1 MWPPIVDTH
10 GRKSSWPPP
19 SKKHHSLI
27 SIVHGGLQLAKLK
40 LPATKKQWSVVGIRI
55 VQDVHRDHPGRR
67 GVGIDVGQGLKSP
80 PITKPKG
87 GPVLRTRRT
96 SSQRSRG
103 TAPWSRSRKRTPAPA
118 STIINLAGL
127 QSPAWLFMINR
138 KHEGVGKGDG
148 RQELVVGSPGPRR
161 PGRSRHSRRRRS
173 THRPCLCSLLSYP
186 CPCPST
192 EHLCSHGQ
200 FLVPC
205 TPSSGAQTCHTRR
218 RDHLSQAD
226 TQRIVAKRE
235 YPRACRALETASLCL
250 MPLQRLQSLP
260 PRPQE
265 GLSPARWA
273 KKQHQDR
280 QDDRARSGH
289 MPSLRSA
296 VFPPSRMDLQSVG
309 ILGFWVSFPGPIVPG
324 LGIAVVK

>member
-1 MWPPIVDTH
+1 M
-10 GRKSSWPPP
+10 
-19 SKKHHSLI
+19 
-27 SIVHGGLQLAKLK
+27 LA
-40 LPATKKQWSVVGIRI
+40 A
-55 VQDVHRDHPGRR
+55 PG
-67 GVGIDVGQGLKSP
+67 
-80 PITKPKG
+80 ITKPKG

-127 QSPAWLFMINR
+127 QSPALLFMINR

-226 TQRIVAKRE
+226 TQRIVTKSKGMIRSLCRQERVSSSLPCLRDGISVFDASSAIAKASASSSR
-235 YPRACRALETASLCL
+235 RAFSCSVGKETAPGSSG
-250 MPLQRLQSLP
+250 RSRSVGAYAQSSWCCFSSQPDGSSVSRHPRFLGIL
-260 PRPQE
+260 PRPNR
-265 GLSPARWA
+265 P
-273 KKQHQDR
+273 
-280 QDDRARSGH
+280 RSRH
-289 MPSLRSA
+289 CSS
-296 VFPPSRMDLQSVG
+296 
-309 ILGFWVSFPGPIVPG
+309 
-324 LGIAVVK
+324 